1 MSYLLLIIKEKQ
13 ETKKRK
19 EVSERNCFYKDRTTL
34 LHGWTPHAM
43 NLTCFQAYF
52 HNYIQGGGIGFSSF
66 LVRDFY
72 NFFCAFRGFDF
83 LKLEKLSIYFYACI
97 SFFFSYALCIS
108 SFFSLLLN
116 FSCNSDF
123 FLSFSSLFLIAAF
136 GKLKWKRGLN
146 ILSTATTD
154 SNCKISEH
162 LPRAYG
168 KKPCFFSFSLLL
180 AVC

>member
-52 HNYIQGGGIGFSSF
+52 HNYIQGGGIGFCSF

-97 SFFFSYALCIS
+97 SFFFSYALCVS
-108 SFFSLLLN
+108 SFFPLLY
-116 FSCNSDF
+116 FSTLAAILISF
-123 FLSFSSLFLIAAF
+123 FLFL
-136 GKLKWKRGLN
+136 LC
-146 ILSTATTD
+146 S
-154 SNCKISEH
+154 
-162 LPRAYG
+162 
-168 KKPCFFSFSLLL
+168 
-180 AVC
+180 